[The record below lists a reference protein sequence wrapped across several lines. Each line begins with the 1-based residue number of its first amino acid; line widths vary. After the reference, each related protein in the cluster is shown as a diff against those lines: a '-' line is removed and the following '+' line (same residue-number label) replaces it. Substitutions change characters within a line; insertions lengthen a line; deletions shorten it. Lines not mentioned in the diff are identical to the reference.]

1 MRAAKAM
8 SVRSRGLERNV
19 TDEEATKH
27 RDVKVSVLTVKL
39 RFWVSGLRFPND
51 TGNSKGAL
59 FW

>member
-1 MRAAKAM
+1 M